1 MPVLVPVDR
10 RKCAVVARRGVPAPG
25 NHEPG
30 VNGAWESQ
38 NVSVVR
44 SVRAE
49 LLSQNQR
56 T

>member
-1 MPVLVPVDR
+1 MPVLVPADR
-10 RKCAVVARRGVPAPG
+10 RKCAIVARRGVPAPG

-30 VNGAWESQ
+30 VNGAWDSQ

-44 SVRAE
+44 SVSAE
-49 LLSQNQR
+49 LESE